1 VLSFVLASL
10 ALIVIPGP
18 DQALITR
25 NALVGGRRAG
35 LATMV
40 GGVSGVAVH
49 ATAAAVGLSALI
61 AASAEAYTTLK
72 LLGVAYLIYLGV
84 QTLRTAGRRRAAGAS
99 GEGTS
104 SVGTAVRQGALSNV
118 LNPKVAIFFL
128 TFLPQFLPPNP
139 SPLSALMFAATFAA
153 VYLAWFSCYV
163 ALVDRFGRW
172 LRRPPVQLWIERTTG
187 ALLVAFGVRL
197 ALDRR

>member
-1 VLSFVLASL
+1 MLASL

-18 DQALITR
+18 DQALVTR
-25 NALVGGRRAG
+25 NALVVGRRAG

-40 GGVSGVAVH
+40 GGVSGVALH
-49 ATAAAVGLSALI
+49 AVAAALGVSALV

-72 LLGVAYLIYLGV
+72 LLGVAYLLCLGV
-84 QTLRTAGRRRAAGAS
+84 QTLRTAGRHPQRDAP
-99 GEGTS
+99 GEGR
-104 SVGTAVRQGALSNV
+104 GNLRTAVRQGALSDA

-128 TFLPQFLPPNP
+128 TFMPQFLPPNP
-139 SPLSALMFAATFAA
+139 SPGAALLLAATFAA
-153 VYLAWFSCYV
+153 IYLAWFSGYV

-172 LRRPPVQLWIERTTG
+172 LRRPEVQLWIERTSG
-187 ALLVAFGVRL
+187 ALIVAFGLRL